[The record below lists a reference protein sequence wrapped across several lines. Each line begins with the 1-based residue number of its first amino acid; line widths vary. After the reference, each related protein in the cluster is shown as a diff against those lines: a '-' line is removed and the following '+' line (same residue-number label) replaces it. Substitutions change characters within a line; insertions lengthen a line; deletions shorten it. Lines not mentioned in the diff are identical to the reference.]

1 MPEGLTIP
9 PGKFVAKNAISRK
22 DAMPKGVYRFSRPSL
37 RGGAYPLVV
46 KGNRHVLALT
56 YVLFIPMPF
65 WASER
70 YQ

>member
-1 MPEGLTIP
+1 
-9 PGKFVAKNAISRK
+9 
-22 DAMPKGVYRFSRPSL
+22 MPKGVYRFSRPPL

-46 KGNRHVLALT
+46 KGISHVLALT

-65 WASER
+65 WALGQ

>member
-1 MPEGLTIP
+1 MPEGLSGP
-9 PGKFVAKNAISRK
+9 MSPKSRFHE
-22 DAMPKGVYRFSRPSL
+22 DAMPKGVYRFSRRSL

-56 YVLFIPMPF
+56 YVLFGPMAF
-65 WASER
+65 WAFFR